1 MVTVR
6 GPTDDVE
13 KAVKLLKEM
22 SEEKQLSGVTVEI
35 KAKPQHHKFLIGKAG
50 IHIQKIRQN

>member
-13 KAVKLLKEM
+13 KAVKLLKE
-22 SEEKQLSGVTVEI
+22 TEI
-35 KAKPQHHKFLIGKAG
+35 KAKPQHYKFLIYRKEKKEEVSE
-50 IHIQKIRQN
+50 IWPKKYLVFT